1 LIKPADEVLYLER
14 TILSALQAGLRIEVA
29 EDGLATTGGTDN
41 PEAYQHYL
49 RGHHLIQATDTDTI
63 NQGVNELRT
72 AIRLDPGYAR
82 AYADIADALSQL
94 LSYGLDMEEQLIGEA
109 RTAAQSAVALAPLLP
124 EAHTALA
131 TMLEM
136 QEWDFD
142 AIQQAYETAIELGP
156 QTPVPFHRYTDH
168 LVFTQRFERAREMAR
183 RAIEMDPLD
192 GSSMH
197 AVGIAE
203 LLSGNF
209 AAAAG
214 AFGEWNRFHPESRWS
229 WIKHAL
235 ALALDGQCEASQRQV
250 AGFTDR
256 YGSEL
261 STLMGSWVVWAR
273 KACGDPGWRV
283 DAQAYIDRDLAA
295 NPVRL
300 TAGLAYLL
308 ALVGDT
314 ERLVD
319 LMWLAYEQRN
329 PLTLL
334 LGTFRLQGM
343 GWEIEDSLPKH
354 PRYLDLLERLDLPP
368 MDQVRLGT

>member
-1 LIKPADEVLYLER
+1 MPFENPAGDPEVQYLCDGIAEGLINWLATVPEIRVASRRASFRLHDSGLDGAELAQKLGVDSLVQGRLEKVGDQLVVSAALIDARDESQLWGERLIKPADEVLYLER

-197 AVGIAE
+197 AGGSAE

-214 AFGEWNRFHPESRWS
+214 A
-229 WIKHAL
+229 
-235 ALALDGQCEASQRQV
+235 
-250 AGFTDR
+250 
-256 YGSEL
+256 
-261 STLMGSWVVWAR
+261 
-273 KACGDPGWRV
+273 
-283 DAQAYIDRDLAA
+283 
-295 NPVRL
+295 
-300 TAGLAYLL
+300 
-308 ALVGDT
+308 
-314 ERLVD
+314 
-319 LMWLAYEQRN
+319 
-329 PLTLL
+329 
-334 LGTFRLQGM
+334 
-343 GWEIEDSLPKH
+343 
-354 PRYLDLLERLDLPP
+354 
-368 MDQVRLGT
+368 